1 MAVKESEIESE
12 IISRVTDNELSC
24 TNAFEIAWRLQI
36 PACDIGAFADRL
48 NLKLVRCQLGLF
60 GYKPDKKIVTA
71 EDFVSK
77 DIESAIRKCLDDGKL
92 LCVKAWEIAGVLN
105 ISRFSVSCAC
115 EALGIKIKE
124 CQLGAF

>member
-36 PACDIGAFADRL
+36 PACDIGAFANRL

-71 EDFVSK
+71 KDFVSK
-77 DIESAIRKCLDDGKL
+77 DLESAIRNYLDDGKL
-92 LCVKAWEIAGVLN
+92 SCVKAWEIAGALN